1 MKRLNRLTFIG
12 AIIIGLSACQEE
24 SKTPAVTQDSDQEK
38 MEKIMNVA
46 PQKIWKANIETT
58 QGFTKMY
65 EMVSEFSDF
74 ENVEAYTQ
82 LKENLMV
89 EYKLIFKNCTMKGEA
104 HERLHDYIMPF
115 SGWFKGLSSGELETC
130 KSSYD
135 AIKLQLED
143 YSNHFE

>member
-1 MKRLNRLTFIG
+1 MKRLNQFAFISVL
-12 AIIIGLSACQEE
+12 IIGLSACQDE
-24 SKTPAVTQDSDQEK
+24 SKAPAVTQDSNLENKEK
-38 MEKIMNVA
+38 SMNES

-65 EMVSEFSDF
+65 EIVSEFSEF
-74 ENVEAYTQ
+74 ENVEAYTL

-115 SGWFKGLSSGELETC
+115 SDWFKGLSSEELEKC

-135 AIKLQLED
+135 AIKLHLED